1 MKPIPINQLSMPQ
14 INATIKH
21 ALQVGGQELVIRNEQ
36 DGRSVEQNAR
46 LHAMLT
52 DISRQVEHY
61 GQKLNVTIW
70 KRLATAAWL
79 REINHQPQM
88 IPAIDGHG
96 VDVIFE
102 RTSKLSMKQMT
113 SLIEWVQAY
122 GDEKGVRWSAPKWM
136 ETYEK

>member
-1 MKPIPINQLSMPQ
+1 MKPIPISQLTIQQ
-14 INATIKH
+14 INAAMRN
-21 ALQVGGQELVIRNEQ
+21 ALQVGGQELVIRKEQ
-36 DGRSVEQNAR
+36 DKRSIEQNAR

-61 GQKLNVTIW
+61 GQRLNVTIW
-70 KRLATAAWL
+70 KRLTTAAWL

-102 RTSKLSMKQMT
+102 RTSKLSMKQMAC
-113 SLIEWVQAY
+113 LIEWVQAY
-122 GDEKGVRWSAPKWM
+122 GIDKGVRWSAYKWM
-136 ETYEK
+136 DSEYD